1 MAEIVVTFPD
11 GSSAPVEAGVT
22 VAEALRA
29 HRPEAIEDGL
39 AAKANGSL
47 VDLSCPLEASA
58 SLSVVTFDDPEGA
71 ELYRHSTS
79 HILAQAVKRL
89 WPDARYTIGPP
100 IEDGYYYD
108 FDRDEPFTP
117 EDLEAIE
124 AEMLRIIG
132 EDLAVSREVLAR
144 QEAIELFEQLGET
157 YKVEILEEI
166 EEPTVTVYRQ
176 GEFVDLCRGPH
187 VSSTGAIKVVKLLSV
202 AGAYWRGFEGNK
214 MLQRIYG
221 TSFPTT
227 EALEGHLASL
237 EEARKRDHRVLGR
250 QLDLYSIQDAAG
262 GGFIYWHPKGTVI
275 RKVIERFW
283 EDEHSRRGYELV
295 TTPHI
300 VRDRVFRASGHYDFY
315 RDSMYVLNID
325 EDEYVVKPMN
335 CPGHI
340 MIYQTHL
347 RSYRDL
353 PIRYA
358 EMGTVYRYERSGT
371 LHGMLRVRGFTQDD
385 AHIFCTPEQLN
396 DEVLGVIDLAQ
407 FMLETFGYKDFEL
420 DLSVRD
426 PAQPEKYAGGDAE
439 WAMAEEALA
448 KALAVK
454 GLEATR
460 QEGEAVFYGP
470 KIDIKMLDALGRG
483 WQGPTIQFDFNLPKR
498 LNVTF
503 VGQDGAHHHV
513 VMVHRTVLGSM
524 ERFVGGLVEHYA
536 GAFPLWLAP
545 VQVRVMT
552 ITDAQQTYARE
563 LVSAFEAA
571 GLRAEADLRN
581 EKIGY
586 KVREAQMEK
595 IPYMAIVGNQEVTDR
610 TVSVRTRGGRDIRG
624 MEVERLTAVLQQEAT
639 SRTLTSLLQEA
650 ENGGGSD

>member
-1 MAEIVVTFPD
+1 MAEIVVTFSD
-11 GSSAPVEAGVT
+11 GSSFAVEAGST

-29 HRPEAIEDGL
+29 HRPEALEDGF
-39 AAKANGSL
+39 AAKVNGSL
-47 VDLSCPLEASA
+47 VDLSHPLEDSA
-58 SLSVVTFDDPEGA
+58 SVSMVTFDDPEGA
-71 ELYRHSTS
+71 EIYRHSTS
-79 HILAQAVKRL
+79 HILAQAVKHL
-89 WPDARYTIGPP
+89 WPEARYSIGPA

-117 EDLEAIE
+117 EDLETIE
-124 AEMLRIIG
+124 AEMIRIIG
-132 EDLAVSREVLAR
+132 EDQPVSREVLSR
-144 QEAIELFEQLGET
+144 QEAIELFRQLGET
-157 YKVEILEEI
+157 YKVEILEEVD
-166 EEPTVTVYRQ
+166 EPTVTIYRQ
-176 GEFVDLCRGPH
+176 GNFVDLCRGPH
-187 VSSTGAIKVVKLLSV
+187 APSTGAIKAVKLLSV

-221 TSFPTT
+221 TSFPTAD
-227 EALEGHLASL
+227 ALQDHLASI

-250 QLDLYSIQDAAG
+250 ELDLYSVQDAAG

-283 EDEHSRRGYELV
+283 EDEHVRRGYELV
-295 TTPHI
+295 TIPHI
-300 VRDRVFRASGHYDFY
+300 VRDRVFRTSGHYDFY
-315 RDSMYVLNID
+315 REYMYVLNID

-407 FMLETFGYKDFEL
+407 FMLKTFGYEDFDL

-426 PAQPEKYAGGDAE
+426 PAHPEKYAGGDAE
-439 WAMAEEALA
+439 WTMAEEALA

-498 LNVTF
+498 LDVTY
-503 VGQDGAHHHV
+503 VGQDGAHHNV

-524 ERFVGGLVEHYA
+524 ERFVGGLVEHYG

-563 LVSAFEAA
+563 LVSALEAA

-586 KVREAQMEK
+586 KVREAQVEK

-610 TVSVRTRGGRDIRG
+610 TVSVRTRGGGDIRG
-624 MEVERLTAVLQQEAT
+624 MEVERLTTVLQKEAT
-639 SRTLTSLLQEA
+639 SHSLSSLLQEA
-650 ENGGGSD
+650 

>member
-1 MAEIVVTFPD
+1 MAEIVVAFPD
-11 GSSAPVEAGVT
+11 GSSAAVQAGTT
-22 VAEALRA
+22 VAEALQA
-29 HRPEAIEDGL
+29 HYPAALPDAL
-39 AAKANGSL
+39 AAKVNGSL
-47 VDLSCPLEASA
+47 MDLSIPLEEPS
-58 SLSVVTFDDPEGA
+58 SVSVVTFDDPEGA
-71 ELYRHSTS
+71 EAYHHSTS

-89 WPDARYTIGPP
+89 WPKAHYSIGPP
-100 IEDGYYYD
+100 IEDGFYYD
-108 FDRDEPFTP
+108 FDREEPFTP

-124 AEMLRIIG
+124 AEMRKIIA
-132 EDLAVSREVLAR
+132 EDIPVFREVMDR
-144 QEAIELFEQLGET
+144 PKAIEMFRQLGEG

-166 EEPTVTVYRQ
+166 DEPTVTIYRQ

-187 VSSTGAIKVVKLLSV
+187 VPSTGAIKAIKLLSV
-202 AGAYWRGFEGNK
+202 AGAYWRGLEDNK

-221 TSFPTT
+221 TSFPTA
-227 EALEGHLASL
+227 EALEAHLAAL

-250 QLDLYSIQDAAG
+250 QLDLYSIHDVAG
-262 GGFIYWHPKGTVI
+262 GGFIYWHPKGTII

-283 EDEHSRRGYELV
+283 EDEHTRRGYELV
-295 TTPHI
+295 SIPHI
-300 VRDRVFRASGHYDFY
+300 VRDRVFRTSGHYDFY
-315 RDSMYVLNID
+315 RENMYVLNID

-340 MIYQTHL
+340 IIYQTKL
-347 RSYRDL
+347 RSYREL

-385 AHIFCTPEQLN
+385 AHIFCTPDQLA

-407 FMLETFGYKDFEL
+407 FMLATFGYEDFEL
-420 DLSVRD
+420 SLGLRD
-426 PAQPEKYAGGDAE
+426 PLEPEKYAGGEDE

-448 KALAVK
+448 KALTAK
-454 GLEATR
+454 GLEAVR

-483 WQGPTIQFDFNLPKR
+483 WQGPTIQLDFNLPKR
-498 LNVTF
+498 FNITY
-503 VGQDGAHHHV
+503 VGPDGAHHHV

-536 GAFPLWLAP
+536 GAFPMWLAP

-552 ITDAQQTYARE
+552 ITDAQQAYARE
-563 LVSAFEAA
+563 LVAAFKAE

-586 KVREAQMEK
+586 KVREAQVEK
-595 IPYMAIVGNQEVTDR
+595 IPYMAIVGNQEVSDR
-610 TVSVRTRGGRDIRG
+610 TVSVRTRGGADIRG
-624 MEVERLTAVLQQEAT
+624 MELERLTDVLRKEAT
-639 SRTLTSLLQEA
+639 SRSLTSLLEEA
-650 ENGGGSD
+650 

>member
-1 MAEIVVTFPD
+1 MAEIVVAFPD
-11 GSSAPVEAGVT
+11 GSSASVQAGTT
-22 VAEALRA
+22 VAEVLEAHYPAALPDA
-29 HRPEAIEDGL
+29 L
-39 AAKANGSL
+39 VAKVNGSL
-47 VDLSCPLEASA
+47 MDLSILLEEPASV
-58 SLSVVTFDDPEGA
+58 SVVTFDDPEGA
-71 ELYRHSTS
+71 EAYRHSTS

-89 WPDARYTIGPP
+89 WPKAHYSIGPP

-108 FDRDEPFTP
+108 FDREEPFTP
-117 EDLEAIE
+117 EDLEVIE
-124 AEMLRIIG
+124 AEMRKIIA
-132 EDLAVSREVLAR
+132 EDIPVFREVMDR
-144 QEAIELFEQLGET
+144 QKAIEMFKQLGEG

-166 EEPTVTVYRQ
+166 DEPTVTIYRQ

-187 VSSTGAIKVVKLLSV
+187 VPSTGAIKAIKLLSV
-202 AGAYWRGFEGNK
+202 AGAYWRGLEDNK

-221 TSFPTT
+221 TSFPTA
-227 EALEGHLASL
+227 EAMDAHLAAL

-250 QLDLYSIQDAAG
+250 QLDLYSIHDVAG
-262 GGFIYWHPKGTVI
+262 GGFIYWHPKGTI
-275 RKVIERFW
+275 IKKVIERFW
-283 EDEHSRRGYELV
+283 EDEHTRRGYELV
-295 TTPHI
+295 STPHI
-300 VRDRVFRASGHYDFY
+300 VRDRVFRTSGHYDFY
-315 RDSMYVLNID
+315 RENMYVLNID

-340 MIYQTHL
+340 LIYQTNL
-347 RSYRDL
+347 RSYREL

-385 AHIFCTPEQLN
+385 AHIFCTPDQLA
-396 DEVLGVIDLAQ
+396 DEVLDVIDLAQ
-407 FMLETFGYKDFEL
+407 FMLATFGYKDFEL
-420 DLSVRD
+420 ALGLRD
-426 PAQPEKYAGGDAE
+426 PLEPEKYAGGEDE

-448 KALAVK
+448 KALAAK
-454 GLEATR
+454 GLEAVR

-498 LNVTF
+498 FNLTY
-503 VGQDGAHHHV
+503 VGPDGAHHHV

-536 GAFPLWLAP
+536 GAFPVWLAP

-552 ITDAQQTYARE
+552 ITDAQQAYARE
-563 LVSAFEAA
+563 LGAAFKAE

-586 KVREAQMEK
+586 KVREAQVEK
-595 IPYMAIVGNQEVTDR
+595 IPYMAIVGNQEVSER
-610 TVSVRTRGGRDIRG
+610 TVSVRTRGGADIRG
-624 MEVERLTAVLQQEAT
+624 MELERLTDVLRKEAT
-639 SRTLTSLLQEA
+639 SRSLTSLLEEA
-650 ENGGGSD
+650 

>member
-1 MAEIVVTFPD
+1 MADIVVSFPD
-11 GSSAPVEAGVT
+11 GSEERLPAGTTAAGALEAHSAGAADGA
-22 VAEALRA
+22 VAVRVNGELR
-29 HRPEAIEDGL
+29 
-39 AAKANGSL
+39 
-47 VDLSCPLEASA
+47 DLFHPLEESA
-58 SLSVVTFDDPEGA
+58 SVSPVGFDDPEGA
-71 ELYRHSTS
+71 EVYRHSTS

-89 WPDARYTIGPP
+89 WPKAQYSIGPA
-100 IEDGYYYD
+100 IEDGFYYD
-108 FDRDEPFTP
+108 FDRSEPFTP
-117 EDLEAIE
+117 EELEAIE
-124 AEMLRIIG
+124 AEMRRIIS
-132 EDLAVSREVLAR
+132 EDLPVSREVLDR
-144 QEAIELFEQLGET
+144 QEAIELFQKLGET
-157 YKVEILEEI
+157 YKVEIIQEVD
-166 EEPTVTVYRQ
+166 EPTVTVYRQ

-187 VSSTGAIKVVKLLSV
+187 VPSTGAIGAVKLLSV

-221 TSFPTT
+221 TSFPT
-227 EALEGHLASL
+227 EGALEAYLASI

-250 QLDLYSIQDAAG
+250 QLDLFSIQDAAG
-262 GGFIYWHPKGTVI
+262 GGFIYWHPKGTII

-283 EDEHSRRGYELV
+283 EDEHVRRGYQLV
-295 TTPHI
+295 TIPHL
-300 VRDRVFRASGHYDFY
+300 VRDRVFRTSGHYDFY
-315 RDSMYVLNID
+315 RENMYVLNID

-340 MIYQTHL
+340 MIYQSHL
-347 RSYRDL
+347 RSYREL

-385 AHIFCTPEQLN
+385 AHIFCTPEQLKE
-396 DEVLGVIDLAQ
+396 EVIGVIDLAL
-407 FMLETFGYKDFEL
+407 FMLSTFGYEDYEL
-420 DLSVRD
+420 ALSVRD
-426 PAQPEKYAGGDAE
+426 PAHPEKYAGSEAD
-439 WAMAEEALA
+439 WIMAEEALA
-448 KALAVK
+448 EALALK
-454 GLEATR
+454 GLEAER

-483 WQGPTIQFDFNLPKR
+483 WQGPTIQFDFNLPR
-498 LNVTF
+498 RFDVTY
-503 VGQDGAHHHV
+503 VGPDGAHHNV

-545 VQVRVMT
+545 VQVRIMT
-552 ITDAQQTYARE
+552 ITDAQHSYACE
-563 LVSAFEAA
+563 LNAAFEAA

-595 IPYMAIVGNQEVTDR
+595 IPYMAIVGNQEVRDR

-624 MEVERLTAVLQQEAT
+624 MEVDRLTAILQKEAA
-639 SRTLTSLLQEA
+639 SRSLTSLLE
-650 ENGGGSD
+650 EV

>member
-1 MAEIVVTFPD
+1 MAEIDVSFPD
-11 GSSAPVEAGVT
+11 GSKVTVPAGT
-22 VAEALRA
+22 SVAEALEA
-29 HRPEAIEDGL
+29 HDPKSAEGAV
-39 AAKANGSL
+39 AAKVNGEL
-47 VDLSCPLEASA
+47 IDLFRPLEEST
-58 SLSVVTFDDPEGA
+58 SLSPVTFGDPEGA
-71 ELYRHSTS
+71 EIYRHSAS

-89 WPDARYTIGPP
+89 WPEAQYSIGPA
-100 IEDGYYYD
+100 IEDGFYYD
-108 FDRDEPFTP
+108 FDREEPFTP
-117 EDLEAIE
+117 EELETIE
-124 AEMLRIIG
+124 AEMRRIIE
-132 EDLAVSREVLAR
+132 EDQPVSREVLER
-144 QEAIELFEQLGET
+144 KEAIELFRKIDET
-157 YKVEILEEI
+157 YKVEILEDMDD
-166 EEPTVTVYRQ
+166 PSVTVYRQ

-187 VSSTGAIKVVKLLSV
+187 LPSTSAVKAVKLLSV
-202 AGAYWRGFEGNK
+202 AGAYWRGYEGNK

-221 TSFPTT
+221 TSFPTE
-227 EALEGHLASL
+227 EALEAYLASI

-250 QLDLYSIQDAAG
+250 QLDIFSVQDAAG
-262 GGFIYWHPKGTVI
+262 GGLIYWHPKGTII

-283 EDEHSRRGYELV
+283 EDEHVRRGYQLV
-295 TTPHI
+295 TVPHL
-300 VRDRVFRASGHYDFY
+300 VRDRVFKTSGHYDFY
-315 RDSMYVLNID
+315 RENMYVLNID

-340 MIYQTHL
+340 MIYQSHL
-347 RSYRDL
+347 RSYREL

-385 AHIFCTPEQLN
+385 AHIFCTPDQLR
-396 DEVLGVIDLAQ
+396 DEVMGVIDLAL
-407 FMLETFGYKDFEL
+407 FMLSTFGYEDYEL

-426 PAQPEKYAGGDAE
+426 PAHPENYAGSEAE
-439 WAMAEEALA
+439 WTMAEEALA

-454 GLEATR
+454 GMEAER

-498 LNVTF
+498 F
-503 VGQDGAHHHV
+503 DIEYIGPDGAAHNV

-524 ERFVGGLVEHYA
+524 ERFIGGLVEHYA

-545 VQVRVMT
+545 VQARVMT
-552 ITDAQQTYARE
+552 ITDAQNAYAQE
-563 LVSAFEAA
+563 LKAALEGA
-571 GLRAEADLRN
+571 GLRADADLRN

-595 IPYMAIVGNQEVTDR
+595 IPYMAIVGNQEVRDR

-624 MEVERLTAVLQQEAT
+624 IEVERLSTVLQKEAT
-639 SRTLTSLLQEA
+639 SRSLTSLLE
-650 ENGGGSD
+650 EDH